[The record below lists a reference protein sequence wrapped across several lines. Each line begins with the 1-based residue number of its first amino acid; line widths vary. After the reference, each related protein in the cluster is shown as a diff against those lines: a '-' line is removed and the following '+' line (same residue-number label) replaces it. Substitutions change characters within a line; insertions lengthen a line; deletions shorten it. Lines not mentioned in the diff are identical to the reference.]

1 MKKTVKNQA
10 VKTENIKE
18 IGAEIRATVRKM
30 TNKTSYMRLREYN
43 TKLTALLKKHEKLS
57 TVTKVVA

>member
-1 MKKTVKNQA
+1 MKKTSKNKT

-30 TNKTSYMRLREYN
+30 TDKTSYTRLREYN
-43 TKLTALLKKHEKLS
+43 AKLTSLLKKHEKLS
-57 TVTKVVA
+57 TITKVVA